1 MAVNSEHRPYKLRSE
16 DTPENGD
23 QQMGTLHSWRKVGQ
37 FAALGVPL
45 SLLTIVALL
54 FLTRFGSSPLAVSFS
69 LQTAHAQ
76 EAAPRLPPFEFID
89 AHTHVF
95 IASPLF
101 YQMLQRLK
109 LSVVTIC
116 VVDRHYSV
124 RFYKKA
130 APQLTMARE
139 VFRQSN
145 GHAPWI
151 STFDPRDW
159 ERPGFAERVNKQLD
173 QTFRDGAVGVKICKG
188 IGMELKSKAG
198 KYLMPDD
205 PVFEPIFDHIEAQ
218 NKTLYA
224 HIAEPMAAWLPLD
237 PSNPDSGFYA
247 EKTQR
252 FWYMYGHPDRPS
264 KAAILAARDHMLQ
277 RHPNLRVVG
286 CHLGSMEE
294 DVDDIAKRLDLY
306 PNFVV
311 DTAARVDDLML
322 QPREKVRA
330 FLIKYQDRV
339 LYGSDLEL
347 VPELGKP
354 AEQLPDWEEAYAREW
369 TYYATADT
377 ITTNE
382 GRTVQG
388 LALPESVLRKIYH
401 DNAVK
406 WVPGF
411 APTR

>member
-1 MAVNSEHRPYKLRSE
+1 M
-16 DTPENGD
+16 TPL
-23 QQMGTLHSWRKVGQ
+23 THL
-37 FAALGVPL
+37 AA
-45 SLLTIVALL
+45 SLL
-54 FLTRFGSSPLAVSFS
+54 PVSS
-69 LQTAHAQ
+69 LQTAHAD
-76 EAAPRLPPFEFID
+76 EAKVPPPSFERID

-101 YQMLQRLK
+101 YQMLQRLN

-116 VVDRHYSV
+116 VVDKHYSV
-124 RFYKKA
+124 RLYRKA
-130 APQLTMARE
+130 APQHAMARD

-145 GHAPWI
+145 GRVPWI
-151 STFDPRDW
+151 STFDPRNW

-173 QTFRDGAVGVKICKG
+173 QTFRDGAVGVKICKS
-188 IGMELKSKAG
+188 IGMELKSKAS

-264 KAAILAARDHMLQ
+264 KAAILAARDRMLQ
-277 RHPNLRVVG
+277 RHPKLRVVG

-306 PNFVV
+306 PNFAV

-339 LYGSDLEL
+339 LYGSDFQL

-354 AEQLPDWEEAYAREW
+354 AEQLQDWEEGYAREW
-369 TYYATADT
+369 TYFATADT
-377 ITTNE
+377 ITTDQ
-382 GRTVQG
+382 GRTIQG

-406 WVPGF
+406 WVPGIV
-411 APTR
+411 PLP

>member
-1 MAVNSEHRPYKLRSE
+1 
-16 DTPENGD
+16 
-23 QQMGTLHSWRKVGQ
+23 
-37 FAALGVPL
+37 
-45 SLLTIVALL
+45 
-54 FLTRFGSSPLAVSFS
+54 
-69 LQTAHAQ
+69 
-76 EAAPRLPPFEFID
+76 
-89 AHTHVF
+89 
-95 IASPLF
+95 
-101 YQMLQRLK
+101 
-109 LSVVTIC
+109 
-116 VVDRHYSV
+116 
-124 RFYKKA
+124 
-130 APQLTMARE
+130 
-139 VFRQSN
+139 
-145 GHAPWI
+145 
-151 STFDPRDW
+151 
-159 ERPGFAERVNKQLD
+159 
-173 QTFRDGAVGVKICKG
+173 
-188 IGMELKSKAG
+188 MELKSKAG